1 MPADEAGQLASME
14 TGAVQLIHRIL
25 KKLGRDQRGA
35 TAIEYALIA
44 SILGVALLPVLTD
57 TSSGIASLYTR
68 VQGYFD
74 QIEQ

>member
-1 MPADEAGQLASME
+1 ME
-14 TGAVQLIHRIL
+14 TGAVQLFHRIL
-25 KKLGRDQRGA
+25 KTFGRDQRGA

-68 VQGYFD
+68 VENYFVL
-74 QIEQ
+74 IEQ

>member
-1 MPADEAGQLASME
+1 ME
-14 TGAVQLIHRIL
+14 TGAVQLFHRIL
-25 KKLGRDQRGA
+25 KLFGRDQRGA

-68 VQGYFD
+68 VQDYFV